1 MFDLVLED
9 ILRGFQGEEGKAA
22 ENPQWREFFD
32 AICQDA
38 IRIGMELN
46 CQYHTP
52 EEIREIIGRLTG
64 KKIDDSFRLFP
75 PFYTD
80 FGKNITIGKDVFIN
94 SGCHFQDQGGITI
107 GDGSLIGL
115 NVVLAT
121 INHDLAPSRN
131 RKNHYAP
138 IKIGSHVWIGSN
150 ATVLSGVT
158 VGDWAVIAAGAVVAK
173 DVPAMTIEAPVFYI
187 VNMEYIHS
195 LRKRCTEDL
204 SNGNYE
210 PGCGRGSTSIR
221 RIIRQPISR

>member
-1 MFDLVLED
+1 MTVQDVIEGFAEGVAEDGRRDTYADVL
-9 ILRGFQGEEGKAA
+9 FQEAV
-22 ENPQWREFFD
+22 
-32 AICQDA
+32 
-38 IRIGMELN
+38 RIGMELN

-52 EEIREIIGRLTG
+52 EEIREIMGRLTG

-107 GDGSLIGL
+107 GDGALIGH

-121 INHDLAPSRN
+121 INHDLAPSEN

-150 ATVLSGVT
+150 ATVLPGVT
-158 VGDWAVIAAGAVVAK
+158 VGDWAVIAAGAVVTQ
-173 DVPAMTIEAPVFYI
+173 DVPALTVVGGVPAKVLKVIQEEASQEASQKQAV
-187 VNMEYIHS
+187 
-195 LRKRCTEDL
+195 RQ
-204 SNGNYE
+204 GNIQA
-210 PGCGRGSTSIR
+210 GKWR
-221 RIIRQPISR
+221 